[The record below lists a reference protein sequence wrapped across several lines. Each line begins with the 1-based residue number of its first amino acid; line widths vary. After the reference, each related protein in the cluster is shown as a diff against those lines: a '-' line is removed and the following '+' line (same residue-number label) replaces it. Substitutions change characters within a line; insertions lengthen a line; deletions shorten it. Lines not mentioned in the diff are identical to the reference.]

1 MTGELEDDHMKP
13 SLPLIATTDNNDTTT
28 IDLTSVDKAS
38 QLPTIL
44 SKSPSLVDNTLS
56 IQAFDKMNQIVLEC
70 RICSS
75 DHLAPDGTCLYD
87 PSQLVITD
95 ESQYLDSTDTST
107 PTSDKSQTVTS
118 TTDPEHTT
126 PTTTTTTPTTEASTT
141 ESDTTPEC
149 PVCKYI
155 KNGACKDEFLSWDNC
170 ISNAGESEEAIR
182 ACFPHTVT
190 MMACF
195 KEHEYYDIMT
205 AGTRPHIYN
214 NATTIE

>member
-1 MTGELEDDHMKP
+1 MTGELEDDNMKP
-13 SLPLIATTDNNDTTT
+13 SLPLLNTTDNDTNT
-28 IDLTSVDKAS
+28 IDLTTIDKAS
-38 QLPTIL
+38 LLPTIL
-44 SKSPSLVDNTLS
+44 SISPSLIDDTLS
-56 IQAFDKMNQIVLEC
+56 IQTFDKMNQIVLEC

-87 PSQLVITD
+87 PSQLVMTD
-95 ESQYLDSTDTST
+95 ESQYLDNTDTST
-107 PTSDKSQTVTS
+107 STSYESRTATS
-118 TTDPEHTT
+118 TTDTQHTT
-126 PTTTTTTPTTEASTT
+126 PTTATPTTEASTP
-141 ESDTTPEC
+141 ESDTTSEC

-155 KNGACKDEFLSWDNC
+155 KNGACKDEFLSWDAC

-190 MMACF
+190 MMTCF
-195 KEHEYYDIMT
+195 KEYEYYDIMT